1 MYFPEKPIS
10 SRDTDFVRSYES
22 YLSVSVVGN
31 YGIQGRRSLVADTK
45 RINSDLFLDPDTG
58 LWWAPSGRH
67 PKHQVKIDELVNI
80 VTSIERKDKLTLVF
94 DQSKDHTSKSPDFL
108 KQAKMKL
115 ACLRRNGVHA
125 VAYTAHEGSGVRFIL
140 VSASCKA
147 ISLATRS
154 MQSASG
160 FPCWRFLDDGCGHVL
175 GQKKKICR
183 DAHTTPTN
191 YMIYP
196 HGVCSPSVHV
206 RSRPPPCAKGAVP
219 PAVVNLGRWAPSP
232 PLAKHPLCH

>member
-1 MYFPEKPIS
+1 MDPRFFGDSHDMAKREIMRLLATDGKWLAHPMYFPEKPIS

-175 GQKKKICR
+175 GQKKEDLPRC
-183 DAHTTPTN
+183 
-191 YMIYP
+191 P
-196 HGVCSPSVHV
+196 HHANQLHDL
-206 RSRPPPCAKGAVP
+206 PPWR
-219 PAVVNLGRWAPSP
+219 L
-232 PLAKHPLCH
+232 